1 GPPGT
6 TTRPFG
12 RPIPVPAPCP
22 ISTMRDRG
30 RVRQSELM
38 AVPALPSG
46 IVTFLFSDI
55 EGSTRLFRELGDRY
69 PEILD
74 LHNQALRKVWEEH
87 SGEWMSPGEVTPSW
101 PRFPWATPIT
111 LEAWWT
117 VMATYPSPRGAA
129 NPLWRPILTD
139 LLSADRS

>member
-1 GPPGT
+1 MVRPG
-6 TTRPFG
+6 RRQDPSAVLS
-12 RPIPVPAPCP
+12 RCP
-22 ISTMRDRG
+22 R
-30 RVRQSELM
+30 
-38 AVPALPSG
+38 PALFPRCAIEAVCDNRSSWPYRRSRV
-46 IVTFLFSDI
+46 VTFLFSDI